1 MRRRWLWW
9 LLVGG
14 FVLAYI
20 AGSAASALVL
30 TTHTD
35 LDISFWPSAM
45 VAAHGHPLLVYSV
58 AGQSPYPNANGPLS
72 LVPLSAVAL
81 LADKLGWAGS
91 QLPRTALTL
100 GVFSVFSLLL
110 ALEAMRLIVMVHG
123 EPVPRI
129 RRRVGAAAILLG
141 PPIWLAVTG
150 FGHIELPVELWLT
163 LLGVRQVLSGR
174 PGWGGI
180 ALGLAALSRTTALL
194 YLIPVGVFLLT
205 TRKRHSA
212 GVAAY
217 ATSFTLAAGVAAFYF
232 ADPTNVVHS
241 LFTYRDSL
249 PINGGSVWYLLRN
262 DPAAGIIQHGDIFIT
277 AAVVAALCLL
287 LQWLRSRDRASD
299 TRLIAMLAV
308 TAACFPMLAKTT
320 LAYYLLEPY
329 VFAVVWWLARPGPV
343 AHWRVVVPLLVLAA
357 TGVADIGVDLPRVV
371 SLPVQGAILSGLLA
385 LVVLLV
391 FVLSSPPRER
401 SASTGA
407 DGSNEGVS
415 GAGADGQRAVV
426 ARPVIGAR
434 EEAGA

>member
-9 LLVGG
+9 LLIAL

-20 AGSAASALVL
+20 GGSAASALVL

-35 LDISFWPSAM
+35 LDVSFWPSAL

-81 LADKLGWAGS
+81 LADKMGWAGS

-110 ALEAMRLIVMVHG
+110 ALEAMRLITVVTG
-123 EPVPRI
+123 NPVPRI
-129 RRRVGAAAILLG
+129 RRRIAAAAILLG

-150 FGHIELPVELWLT
+150 FGHVEMPLELWLT

-180 ALGLAALSRTTALL
+180 ALGLAALARTTALL
-194 YLIPVGVFLLT
+194 YLIPVGIFLLT

-217 ATSFTLAAGVAAFYF
+217 ATSFTLAAGVAPFYF
-232 ADPTNVVHS
+232 ADPTNLVHS

-262 DPAAGIIQHGDIFIT
+262 DPAAGIIQHGDIFIV
-277 AAVVAALCLL
+277 AAVAASLCLL
-287 LQWLRSRDRASD
+287 LQWMRSRDRASD

-320 LAYYLLEPY
+320 LSYYLLEPY
-329 VFAVVWWLARPGPV
+329 VFAVIWWMARPSPV
-343 AHWRVVVPLLVLAA
+343 AHWRIVVPVLVLAA

-391 FVLSSPPRER
+391 CVLSSGARGGAV
-401 SASTGA
+401 SAGV
-407 DGSNEGVS
+407 DGPAEGVA
-415 GAGADGQRAVV
+415 GAGADSQPAVG
-426 ARPVIGAR
+426 ARPVIVAR
-434 EEAGA
+434 EQPGA

>member
-9 LLVGG
+9 LLVGA
-14 FVLAYI
+14 FVVAYI

-100 GVFSVFSLLL
+100 GAFSVFSLLL
-110 ALEAMRLIVMVHG
+110 ALEAMRLVGAVHG

-129 RRRVGAAAILLG
+129 RRRVAAGAILLG

-150 FGHIELPVELWLT
+150 FGHVEMPLELWLM
-163 LLGVRQVLSGR
+163 LLGVRQVLAGR

-205 TRKRHSA
+205 TGRRHSA

-217 ATSFTLAAGVAAFYF
+217 ATSFTVAAGVAAFYF

-287 LQWLRSRDRASD
+287 LQWVRSRDRAAD

-343 AHWRVVVPLLVLAA
+343 ARWRVVVPLLILAA

-391 FVLSSPPRER
+391 FVLSSTTRER
-401 SASTGA
+401 AVPAVVDSPS
-407 DGSNEGVS
+407 EGVS
-415 GAGADGQRAVV
+415 GAGADGQTAVV
-426 ARPVIGAR
+426 ARPVIRAG